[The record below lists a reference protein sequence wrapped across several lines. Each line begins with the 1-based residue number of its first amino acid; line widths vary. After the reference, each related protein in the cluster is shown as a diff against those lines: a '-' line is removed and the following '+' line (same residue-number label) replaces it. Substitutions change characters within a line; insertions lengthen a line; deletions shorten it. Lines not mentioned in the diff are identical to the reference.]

1 MYITPKVLGFRH
13 SNSDLGDEK
22 SVCSKMMCPSK
33 SKSGENHCWSS
44 CFRIKDVIV
53 RSILASTQIPT
64 SRRAPS
70 TLASK
75 AIKVSCCAGIL
86 SRRSLDMSQQSAAK
100 KWVSPFFRQQKISDF
115 GNPSN
120 HCILERQMAVPFY
133 NLMKGSRAKAK
144 ETLEP
149 RSVYLCLPLNHSI
162 FQVPGGG
169 GGTHNNPVNV
179 LWEGAMM
186 EIVSSSM
193 LPWPSVRK
201 LVNMHLSK

>member
-1 MYITPKVLGFRH
+1 
-13 SNSDLGDEK
+13 
-22 SVCSKMMCPSK
+22 MMCPSK

-44 CFRIKDVIV
+44 CFRIKDVIL

-64 SRRAPS
+64 SRMAPS

-100 KWVSPFFRQQKISDF
+100 KMGVTFFSATKNIGFQLRQFARSGSWN

-133 NLMKGSRAKAK
+133 DLMKGSRAKAK

-169 GGTHNNPVNV
+169 GTHNNPANV
-179 LWEGAMM
+179 LWEVAM
-186 EIVSSSM
+186 EIVSSRM